1 VARLYQLQHKILTKD
16 ELMEVGRKVALIIAV
31 TMFIGGLI
39 SFAQTRHSE
48 VLWLDFDMK
57 NIPEPKER
65 QSGYYDYFFKGQ
77 VIEGAKRRLDV
88 PHWLRLATGNPKT
101 AANVNALD
109 EVPDSSWYTNRHHIR
124 HMDMAALQRG
134 PNTGNPP
141 DFTSAVITKAKTEG
155 VSPGMLVTD
164 ATGQAYLIKFDDFNY
179 PNLQS
184 GAEVISTKILYAAGY
199 NVPENYVA
207 YIDPKHLTIGN
218 KVEIRDPKT
227 GKQRPLTRD
236 DVNQMLWRVARLP
249 DGRCRVLASK
259 ILKGKAK
266 GPFPQIGFRSDD
278 PNDLIPHE
286 DRRELRGL
294 RVIASWIND
303 WDLKEVQSLDMYVEE
318 KGRKFLRH
326 YLLDF
331 GSSLGADTDPTEY
344 YHGLE
349 YGFDVHSITKEIF
362 SLGLYESPNEKRARI
377 ISPEIGNFTNDDF
390 DPGNWKPTFP
400 SIMFDN
406 LTDVD
411 AFWATRVI
419 LSFTEGDL
427 RNIIQTAEY
436 SDPKTNEYILR
447 TLWERRQIVARH
459 WLQKSDALSDFSVR
473 PFDQGV
479 RLTFRDLMFDHALA
493 FMDFT
498 EYTYQVRGKDYK
510 SPKKTVTSR
519 EITIDRATLGAAT
532 EHGSEDSPVEVSI
545 WTHRRNFTSEPVKV
559 YFDWSPD
566 RQELRIRRIARS

>member
-1 VARLYQLQHKILTKD
+1 
-16 ELMEVGRKVALIIAV
+16 MEVRRKVVLIIAV
-31 TMFIGGLI
+31 TMFIEGLI

-77 VIEGAKRRLDV
+77 VIQGAKRRLDV
-88 PHWLRLATGNPKT
+88 PHWLRLATGNTKK
-101 AANVNALD
+101 AVNVNALD

-141 DFTSAVITKAKTEG
+141 DFTTAVITKAKTEG

-164 ATGQAYLIKFDDFNY
+164 ATGQTYLIKFDGVNY

-207 YIDPKHLTIGN
+207 YIDPRHLTIGN
-218 KVEIRDPKT
+218 KVEIRDPKM
-227 GKQRPLTRD
+227 GKQRPLTQD
-236 DVNQMLWRVARLP
+236 DVDQMLWRVARLP

-259 ILKGKAK
+259 VLKGKAK
-266 GPFPQIGFRSDD
+266 GPFSQIGFRSDD

-318 KGRKFLRH
+318 GGRKFLRH
-326 YLLDF
+326 FLLDF
-331 GSSLGADTDPTEY
+331 GSSLGADDEPTVY
-344 YHGLE
+344 YHGHE
-349 YGFDVHSITKEIF
+349 YGLDAHNIAKEIF

-377 ISPEIGNFTNDDF
+377 ISPEIGNFSSDF
-390 DPGNWKPTFP
+390 EPGSWKQTFP
-400 SIMFDN
+400 SVMFDN
-406 LTDVD
+406 LTDLD

-419 LSFTEGDL
+419 LSFSDEDL
-427 RNIIQTAEY
+427 RSIIETGEY
-436 SDPKTNEYILR
+436 ADPYTGKYILR
-447 TLWERRQIVARH
+447 TLGERRQLLAQY
-459 WLQKSDALSDFSVR
+459 WLSKVDALSDFSIAR
-473 PFDQGV
+473 TSEGV
-479 RLTFRDLMFDHALA
+479 RLAFHDLMVDQRLIEA
-493 FMDFT
+493 
-498 EYTYQVRGKDYK
+498 G
-510 SPKKTVTSR
+510 
-519 EITIDRATLGAAT
+519 
-532 EHGSEDSPVEVSI
+532 
-545 WTHRRNFTSEPVKV
+545 
-559 YFDWSPD
+559 
-566 RQELRIRRIARS
+566 